1 MLQAEKKVWTVGAD
15 TWGTEVLLPTDA
27 NKLASLPTS
36 EHAAGPGH
44 KMKDGHIN
52 HIYPCHS
59 KLLYEEGIF
68 NLENLDLH
76 ASVQDGIRE
85 GLFVLGAPKS
95 PTPQAHINPLFIA

>member
-76 ASVQDGIRE
+76 ASVQDGIRARRAVRT
-85 GLFVLGAPKS
+85 GRP
-95 PTPQAHINPLFIA
+95 